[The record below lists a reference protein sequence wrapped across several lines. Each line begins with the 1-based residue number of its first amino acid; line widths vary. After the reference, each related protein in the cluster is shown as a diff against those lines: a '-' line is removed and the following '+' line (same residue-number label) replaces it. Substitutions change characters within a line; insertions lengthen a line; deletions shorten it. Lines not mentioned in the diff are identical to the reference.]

1 MRVRRKGSERR
12 KGSRT
17 FVNVQKVSRGKA
29 NKNMQMEGNSEGEEV
44 WLGCTSDL
52 KREGKVRVVAGLGW
66 AGLGWAGLLFTC
78 FRKGRGSNLE
88 RVLTRDL
95 GKKTDT
101 LQPATGAMAMP
112 LSCAIYYLGSTA
124 FKRRLCTPAYC
135 LYRQNKLD
143 EALDA
148 LKG

>member
-78 FRKGRGSNLE
+78 FRKGRGRRDGYAAIVCDLLPSFSNQGLE
-88 RVLTRDL
+88 SGVFD
-95 GKKTDT
+95 D
-101 LQPATGAMAMP
+101 
-112 LSCAIYYLGSTA
+112 
-124 FKRRLCTPAYC
+124 
-135 LYRQNKLD
+135 
-143 EALDA
+143 
-148 LKG
+148 